1 MTPSPPQV
9 AARPEAPAAARP
21 GYARPRRWLEG
32 LLVITALLLGLYA
45 RCWMTQGFLFAG
57 ADSYSYTS
65 AAAELR
71 QHHRYGFRL
80 PPWYPTRP
88 SAPPPGR
95 CRPPG
100 YPLLLA
106 ALGTQDE
113 KDYPPFFERTKHV
126 QWFLDIGAALC
137 VYLLGRTL
145 AGRLVAALA
154 LAAYLLHPTMMAYS
168 GSIMT
173 ETTAVA
179 FSALALWLCAVAC
192 EPRRSLRAATRALCG
207 AGVAV
212 ALGMLVRAD
221 GVLLGPCLLLPLVLR
236 REPLRARGRMVALTL
251 LCALVTYS
259 PWVLRNLHTFG
270 APYAF
275 GSLCE
280 IDGTPI
286 ERTWFHHWYASWV
299 RTEHDLLST
308 QGCIYRR
315 TCATSMIMFPE
326 YAFDSDAER
335 LRVYQLLWQHSRE
348 GMSASIDDGFHEL
361 WRQKVLRHPLR
372 TLVLA
377 PAHRARHLWLGAN
390 DLPTRARPPEQ
401 PTRLP
406 REHRLYGRLAQVSA
420 WLALSGLFSLLL
432 PVWRARRN
440 ILGLS
445 LLAIGVRTGFLALL
459 GFPEPRYILE
469 LLPLT
474 LVLGGIA
481 LATPLRLALLAHAGS
496 RTDRR

>member
-9 AARPEAPAAARP
+9 AARPP
-21 GYARPRRWLEG
+21 ARPRGWLEG
-32 LLVITALLLGLYA
+32 VLVATALLLGLYA
-45 RCWMTQGFLFAG
+45 RCWMTEDFLFAG

-80 PPWYPTRP
+80 PPWYPLRP
-88 SAPPPGR
+88 SSPPPGR

-106 ALGTQDE
+106 AVGTQDE
-113 KDYPPFFERTKHV
+113 KDYTPFFERTKHV
-126 QWFLDIGAALC
+126 QWLIDVGAALC
-137 VYLLGRTL
+137 VYLLGRAL

-179 FSALALWLCAVAC
+179 LTALALWLCAVAC

-251 LCALVTYS
+251 LCALVTYC

-286 ERTWFHHWYASWV
+286 ERTWFHSWYASWV
-299 RTEHDLLST
+299 RTEFDLLST
-308 QGCIYRR
+308 QGCIYKR
-315 TCATSMIMFPE
+315 TCATSLIIFPE
-326 YAFDSDAER
+326 YAFDSAAER
-335 LRVYQLLWQHSRE
+335 MRVYELLWQHSSD
-348 GMSASIDDGFHEL
+348 GMSKDIDDEFHEL
-361 WRQKVLRHPLR
+361 WRQKVRSHPLR
-372 TLVLA
+372 TLVVA
-377 PAHRARHLWLGAN
+377 PAYRLRHLWLGAN

-406 REHRLYGRLAQVSA
+406 RDHHLYGRLAQVSA
-420 WLALSGLFSLLL
+420 WLALSGLFFLLL
-432 PVWRARRN
+432 PVWRRRRN
-440 ILGLS
+440 ILWLA
-445 LLAIGVRTGFLALL
+445 LVAIGARTGFLALL

-481 LATPLRLALLAHAGS
+481 LATPLRLWSLARAGS
-496 RTDRR
+496 GPPLGGDRPPLSR